1 MPMPPHMV
9 ETVSVAKV
17 NYLPR
22 TTLTDVSN
30 AVARAFVE
38 SARMAVERVEERA
51 GVAIACDSLTG
62 LEAETEN

>member
-17 NYLPR
+17 TYLPR

-38 SARMAVERVEERA
+38 SARMAVERVEGRA
-51 GVAIACDSLTG
+51 GVAIACDSLRG
-62 LEAETEN
+62 PEAETEN